1 MRSKGNGAFRLATSS
16 SCAALQW
23 GLHLDHA
30 DECKNFY
37 LIVEDYCT
45 RVACAAFSWKSS
57 AAPVAVPPSLE
68 LFFRAVGGNMA
79 NCGDFFNGLLA
90 KQQRR
95 FSRSTTTKVRTSC
108 LGVEPPADLR
118 PGRAPPAD
126 PGAPLATAACG
137 ISTAAHSNAAPR
149 AGEENPG

>member
-1 MRSKGNGAFRLATSS
+1 
-16 SCAALQW
+16 
-23 GLHLDHA
+23 
-30 DECKNFY
+30 
-37 LIVEDYCT
+37 
-45 RVACAAFSWKSS
+45 
-57 AAPVAVPPSLE
+57 
-68 LFFRAVGGNMA
+68 MA

-126 PGAPLATAACG
+126 PGAPSATAACG
-137 ISTAAHSNAAPR
+137 ISTAAHSNAAPC
-149 AGEENPG
+149 AGEENPGWVAAAAAAAASDGRRRETIARRTRLPAPLCARVSEAARRWAAVQTAPREARRPAARTA